1 MRDIAAN
8 HSRRIT
14 DQSRCPRTATV
25 ATAERAAIEDADDGL
40 GVGLGSGLGLG
51 LGLGLGVGLGSGT
64 PGNNGWGTPGNGD
77 SLSSAGPSSAYVQVD
92 PSAHLHLL
100 KSSPVVRFPKLLS
113 GQVTGLPLMRM
124 PAPEKDTL
132 SPKDAGTEH
141 AARSKT
147 INTLE
152 FIILS

>member
-25 ATAERAAIEDADDGL
+25 ATAERAAIEDPDDGL
-40 GVGLGSGLGLG
+40 GVGLGSGLGVGLG
-51 LGLGLGVGLGSGT
+51 LGLGVGLGVGLGSGT

-77 SLSSAGPSSAYVQVD
+77 SLSSAGPSSA
-92 PSAHLHLL
+92 
-100 KSSPVVRFPKLLS
+100 
-113 GQVTGLPLMRM
+113 
-124 PAPEKDTL
+124 
-132 SPKDAGTEH
+132 PKDAGTEH
-141 AARSKT
+141 AARSTT

>member
-40 GVGLGSGLGLG
+40 GVGLGLG

-113 GQVTGLPLMRM
+113 GQVTGLPLMIM

-141 AARSKT
+141 AARST
-147 INTLE
+147 TVNTLE